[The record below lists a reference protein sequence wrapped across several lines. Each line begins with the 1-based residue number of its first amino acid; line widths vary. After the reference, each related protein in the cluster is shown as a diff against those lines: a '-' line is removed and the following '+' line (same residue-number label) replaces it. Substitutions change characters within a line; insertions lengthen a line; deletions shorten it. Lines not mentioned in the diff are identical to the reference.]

1 MPWWKINLVWPISMT
16 NCKRVNT
23 FFHPNYQMQSMNHMT
38 TTAQKYLACN
48 MFLSV
53 NSHNEIAKWLNTFL
67 KIHLSRKHK
76 AKAPPAVCANCMRCI
91 MMSVY
96 WFYLCVS
103 VYLPPLLRVL
113 WSGPLQQTEA
123 LGCPQILQRRV
134 TLSPLSHTT
143 SLRGTMNSGG
153 TAASNSETFSH
164 FGCFIM
170 THELI

>member
-1 MPWWKINLVWPISMT
+1 
-16 NCKRVNT
+16 
-23 FFHPNYQMQSMNHMT
+23 MQS
-38 TTAQKYLACN
+38 
-48 MFLSV
+48 
-53 NSHNEIAKWLNTFL
+53 
-67 KIHLSRKHK
+67 SRKHK
-76 AKAPPAVCANCMRCI
+76 AKAPPAVCTNYMTSI

-153 TAASNSETFSH
+153 TAASNSETYSH
-164 FGCFIM
+164 LVVSLWHMNWFDIFREISKNERTIFWFTIINVVGIQKLKKKKRKKKVEFVKPWNDISNDYIM
-170 THELI
+170 NH